1 MRRFASL
8 FGRRGVLA
16 AAAVGVGMLG
26 TQIVLQLLS
35 TLVTVATFVS
45 NQPDQY
51 LSGFAFPTYLYSLV
65 LDSLPFVIGVFLSLW
80 LLAPVAAE
88 LHIGHVVTRSLLA
101 VVGGAVIVFLVYFG
115 GGLLGQISSSEGR
128 VFGWAAAV
136 FGSIVSTFGSALS
149 YALFRALST
158 AISMIPLTV
167 LAGVLLWVWLRSHPA
182 KHPVA
187 GLIDEV

>member
-16 AAAVGVGMLG
+16 AAAVALVVLA
-26 TQIVLQLLS
+26 TQVAQQLLS
-35 TLVTVATFVS
+35 ALLYWDVVFAQGNQSEMLSVSLWSFVLG
-45 NQPDQY
+45 P
-51 LSGFAFPTYLYSLV
+51 
-65 LDSLPFVIGVFLSLW
+65 LPFVIGVFLSLW

-88 LHIGHVVTRSLLA
+88 LHIAHVITRSLLA
-101 VVGGAVIVFLVYFG
+101 VAAGAAVVFLVYLL
-115 GGLLGQISSSEGR
+115 GGLLGQISSSEGM

-136 FGSIVSTFGSALS
+136 FGSVVSTFGSALS
-149 YALFRALST
+149 NAVHGALGM
-158 AISMIPLTV
+158 AINLAPLTV

>member
-16 AAAVGVGMLG
+16 AAAAALIVLG

-35 TLVTVATFVS
+35 TLVAVATFIS
-45 NQPDQY
+45 NQQDQY
-51 LSGFAFPTYLYSLV
+51 LSSVAFPSYLYSLI

-88 LHIGHVVTRSLLA
+88 LRLAHVITRSLLGVA
-101 VVGGAVIVFLVYFG
+101 AGALVVFLVYLI
-115 GGLLGQISSSEGR
+115 GGLLGQISSSEGM
-128 VFGWAAAV
+128 VFGWAAAA
-136 FGSIVSTFGSALS
+136 FGSLVATFGSALN
-149 YALFRALST
+149 YALYRALST
-158 AISMIPLTV
+158 SIAMIPLTV
-167 LAGVLLWVWLRSHPA
+167 LAGVLLWLWLREHPA